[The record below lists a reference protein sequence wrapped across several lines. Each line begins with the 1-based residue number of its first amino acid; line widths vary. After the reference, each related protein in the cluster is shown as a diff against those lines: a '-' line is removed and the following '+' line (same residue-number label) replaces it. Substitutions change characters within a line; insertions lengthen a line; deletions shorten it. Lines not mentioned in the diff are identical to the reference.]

1 MKHKPLTR
9 ILAMILMLAM
19 ISFVPVVMAEDAAD
33 DTDVSEEVTEDTEV
47 AEETEDSEVTEDTD
61 VADETEEPSSDEDII
76 AQLTPAEG
84 TVKIFTNVTGG
95 KDEEEMDLFAA
106 ELGAALGLEIIM
118 EKPASDYSQVLLQKL
133 GAGEAYDLIYFNTP
147 VMHNLH
153 EQEVLTDITDRVE
166 NSAILGDPENVLEEE
181 WEAIKIDDKIYASF
195 NKKEV
200 HRLVNVNQAKAEAA
214 GLDGRAI
221 DPTLD
226 GYYEF
231 MKAMKDEH
239 GDDFYGVSMVLKDAW
254 DMQPWF
260 AAEGLKTGIVTNED
274 GTFSVPISQDE
285 AAPVWEWLNMLYN
298 EGLLD
303 PDSATDG
310 SGEMRSKFQSG
321 QTALVTDW
329 AAWTGLYNSN
339 AGEQFP
345 EEFEA
350 VAIPGPQTP
359 DGGHL
364 LNRGDASLWGIPAN
378 AENPDGAFRV
388 LEYFATQPGGVLLSL
403 GIKDHDYTVEDGVYT
418 LTEVGVSHGLDH
430 GAPVP
435 IYEKFERPSPDNEG
449 YTDMNSYVEEA
460 MEYIQYAVPETSNE
474 LTDTYKEIAG
484 KYSIQ
489 IVTGEIAVNEGLEA
503 MRQEL
508 TDAGILQ

>member
-9 ILAMILMLAM
+9 VLAMILMLAM
-19 ISFVPVVMAEDAAD
+19 IAFAPVVIAEDAAD
-33 DTDVSEEVTEDTEV
+33 DAEVEEVADEAEV
-47 AEETEDSEVTEDTD
+47 SEDSETEEAADADEDVDDVTEAMEEVD
-61 VADETEEPSSDEDII
+61 VIE
-76 AQLTPAEG
+76 QLTPAEG

-95 KDEEEMDLFAA
+95 KDEEEMNLFAA
-106 ELGAALGLEIIM
+106 ELGETLGLEIIM
-118 EKPASDYSQVLLQKL
+118 EKPASDYGQVLLQKL

-147 VMHNLH
+147 SMYNLH
-153 EQEVLTDITDRVE
+153 EQGVLTDITERVE
-166 NSAILGDPENVLEEE
+166 NSAILGDPENVLQEE
-181 WEAIKIDDKIYASF
+181 WDAIKIDDSIFASF

-231 MKAMKDEH
+231 MRAMKDEY

-260 AAEGLKTGIVTNED
+260 AAEGIKTGIVTNDD

-321 QTALVTDW
+321 QTAVVTDW

-339 AGEQFP
+339 AGDQFP

-350 VAIPGPQTP
+350 IAVPGPQTP

-364 LNRGDASLWGIPAN
+364 LNRGDASLWGIPVN

-418 LTEVGVSHGLDH
+418 LTDIGISHGLDH

-435 IYEKFERPSPDNEG
+435 ISEKFERPSPDNEG
-449 YTDMNSYVEEA
+449 YIDMNSYVQEA
-460 MEYIQYAVPETSNE
+460 MEYIEYAVPETSNE

-489 IVTGEIAVNEGLEA
+489 IVTGEIAVDEGLEA